1 MNRPN
6 TCRFRTRGVALAV
19 ALAAAAV
26 LTFAVF
32 QTAGSLIDLAAAV
45 HLSA

>member
-6 TCRFRTRGVALAV
+6 TCRIRFRGATLAV
-19 ALAAAAV
+19 VLTAAAA
-26 LTFAVF
+26 LTFALI
-32 QTAGSLIDLAAAV
+32 QTGASLVDLAAAV

>member
-6 TCRFRTRGVALAV
+6 TCRFRARGVALAV